1 MNEEQRR
8 LASPLGSRRSWKEWG
23 PYLSERQWGT
33 VREDYTRSGDA
44 WNAINHDM
52 SRFYAYR
59 WGEDGIGGFSD
70 HNSRIC
76 FSLALWNGKDTIL
89 KERLFGLSNPEG
101 NHGEDVKELYYYLD
115 ATPTHSYGK
124 MLYKYPQSQ
133 FPYSKI
139 VNENRKRGKLD
150 TEYEIED
157 TGVFEKNR
165 YFDVVIEH
173 AKNSP
178 LDCHMRITVTNRSEQ
193 EAPIW
198 LIPQAWFRNTWSS
211 GTIDMEDKPTL
222 QKVDEQ
228 TTVLDHKDLDSYLLD
243 CPDADELIYCENET
257 NRKTLQIG
265 KNKSK
270 YPKDSFHRYLCDGD
284 ETAVNPEHKGTKVGA
299 VHKLVIPAGQSRTI
313 RMRLHPVQLA
323 QEVDTDEVFE
333 KRIKEADR
341 FYKDVQQGV
350 PEGEPQKIQ
359 RQALAGLLWS
369 KQYYYYNVAEWL
381 DGDCKNPAPPE
392 ERRKGRNHHWRHL
405 INDEIISMPDK
416 WEYPWYAAWDLAF
429 HCIPLALVDPSF
441 AKRQLRIMLKEWY
454 MHPNGQIPAYEW
466 QLDDVNPPVHAWGVR
481 RVYQMEQRRNKGRG
495 DLEFLEECFHKLM
508 INFTWWINRK
518 DEKGNNI
525 FQGGFLGLDNIGVF
539 DRSSELPTGGH
550 LSQADGTAWMAFY
563 SLQMMQIALEL
574 ALHNPVY
581 EKIANKFFEHFL
593 SIAGAITSI
602 GDDGQGLWDDEE
614 GFFYDMLNTPDG
626 REVPLKV
633 RSMVGLI
640 PLYAVEVISQ
650 ETLVRLPRF
659 HKHVL
664 WVLENKPE
672 LAKLVPSVE
681 VPGEGR
687 RRLLS
692 LVGPNRLRR
701 ILTRVLD
708 EKEFLSPYGIRGLSK
723 AHEKDPYVFDTD
735 GMHLTVNYMPAESN
749 SDMFGGN
756 SNWRG
761 PVWFPVNY
769 LLFESLQKFHHYLG
783 ADFEVEHPTGSGNT
797 SNLAE
802 VSKDLATRLTNIFMP
817 GENGDRPVNGHQPL
831 YNTEGF
837 HDKILFY
844 EYFDGDN
851 GRGIGASH
859 QTGWTGLVAKLVQS
873 VYASVDVTK

>member
-1 MNEEQRR
+1 MNDEERR
-8 LASPLGSRRSWKEWG
+8 LAAPVGAQKSWKEWG

-44 WNAINHDM
+44 WNAITHDM
-52 SRFYAYR
+52 SRHYAYR

-70 HNSRIC
+70 HNARIC
-76 FSLALWNGKDTIL
+76 FSLALWNGQDDIL

-124 MLYKYPQSQ
+124 MLYKYPHSA
-133 FPYSKI
+133 FPYSQLVAI
-139 VNENRKRGKLD
+139 NRMRGKKD
-150 TEYEIED
+150 PEFEIED
-157 TGVFEKNR
+157 TGAFKENR
-165 YFDVVIEH
+165 YFDIEVEH
-173 AKNSP
+173 AKSTQ
-178 LDCHMRITVTNRSEQ
+178 LDIHIRISATNHGPE
-193 EAPIW
+193 EAPLW
-198 LIPQAWFRNTWSS
+198 LIPQVWFRNTWSS
-211 GTIDMEDKPTL
+211 GNHPKPHLKEVDDETAFIDHE
-222 QKVDEQ
+222 E
-228 TTVLDHKDLDSYLLD
+228 LDSYLYH
-243 CPDADELIYCENET
+243 CPDADELIYCDNET
-257 NRKTLQIG
+257 DRELIG
-265 KNKSK
+265 IGVNKSEYSK
-270 YPKDSFHRYLCDGD
+270 NSFHKFICESDR
-284 ETAVNPEHKGTKVGA
+284 EAVNPNKEGTKVGA
-299 VHKLVIPAGQSRTI
+299 VHRMMVQPGETRVITV
-313 RMRLHPVQLA
+313 RLRATSVKKQTFP
-323 QEVDTDEVFE
+323 DEVFA
-333 KRIKEADR
+333 KRIAEADE
-341 FYKDVQQGV
+341 FYEDVQKGV
-350 PEGEPQKIQ
+350 PAGEQRKVQ

-381 DGDCKNPAPPE
+381 DGDDKNPAPPE
-392 ERRKGRNHHWRHL
+392 ERLKGRNNHWRHL

-429 HCIPLALVDPSF
+429 HCIPLALVDTGF
-441 AKRQLRIMLKEWY
+441 AKKQLQLMLKEWY

-466 QLDDVNPPVHAWGVR
+466 HLSDVNPPVHAWGVR

-495 DLEFLEECFHKLM
+495 DLDFLEECFHKLL

-518 DEKGNNI
+518 DAAGNNI

-539 DRSSELPTGGH
+539 DRSSQLPTGGH
-550 LSQADGTAWMAFY
+550 LSQADGTAWMGFY

-602 GDDGQGLWDDEE
+602 GHEGRGLWDEKD
-614 GFFYDMLNTPDG
+614 GFFYDALNLPG
-626 REVPLKV
+626 GEEIPLKV

-640 PLYAVEVISQ
+640 PLYAVEVISS
-650 ETLVRLPRF
+650 ETLVKLPRF
-659 HKHVL
+659 HKHML

-692 LVGPNRLRR
+692 LVGPGRLER
-701 ILTRVLD
+701 ILERVFD
-708 EKEFLSPYGIRGLSK
+708 PNEFLSDYGIRALSK
-723 AHEKDPYVFDTD
+723 AHEKEPYVFDL
-735 GMHLTVNYMPAESN
+735 GGGQKLSVAYLPAESD

-769 LLFESLQKFHHYLG
+769 LLYESLQKFHYYFG
-783 ADFEVEHPTGSGNT
+783 DDFIVPYPTGSKKRA
-797 SNLAE
+797 NLE
-802 VSKDLATRLTNIFMP
+802 EISRDLGERLTKIFLP
-817 GENGDRPVNGHQPL
+817 SETGERPVYRHQEL
-831 YNTEGF
+831 YSKPGF
-837 HDKILFY
+837 NENILFF
-844 EYFDGDN
+844 EYFHGDN

-859 QTGWTGLVAKLVQS
+859 QTGWTGLVAKLFQS
-873 VYASVDVTK
+873 INAPLD